1 MLLCGKLQL
10 IMKTIIK
17 KINEETGT
25 ITECA
30 VFINENS
37 AKENLINYCLIDKG
51 INLFEIKQREKIS
64 DNIKVINNRTAIIE
78 LNNITYTSI
87 RVDDNGKIISA
98 SDDKTIEADNK
109 SAEYYYSSFCSKNNN
124 K

>member
-1 MLLCGKLQL
+1 
-10 IMKTIIK
+10 MKTKIK

-30 VFINENS
+30 IFINENS
-37 AKENLINYCLIDKG
+37 AKENLINYCLRENG
-51 INLFEIKQREKIS
+51 LNLYDIKQREKIS
-64 DNIKVINNRTAIIE
+64 NNIKVINNRTAIIE

-87 RVDDNGKIISA
+87 RVDDNGKIMPAI
-98 SDDKTIEADNK
+98 DDKTILADDK
-109 SAEYYYSSFCSKNNN
+109 SMKYNYSSYCSKKIN

>member
-1 MLLCGKLQL
+1 
-10 IMKTIIK
+10 MKTIIK

-37 AKENLINYCLIDKG
+37 AKENLINYCLRDKG
-51 INLFEIKQREKIS
+51 INLYNIEQREKIS
-64 DNIKVINNRTAIIE
+64 DNINVINNRTAIIE
-78 LNNITYTSI
+78 LHNMTYTAI
-87 RVDDNGKIISA
+87 RIDDNGKILPAI
-98 SDDKTIEADNK
+98 DDKTIAADNK
-109 SAEYYYSSFCSKNNN
+109 SAEYHYHSFCSERIN